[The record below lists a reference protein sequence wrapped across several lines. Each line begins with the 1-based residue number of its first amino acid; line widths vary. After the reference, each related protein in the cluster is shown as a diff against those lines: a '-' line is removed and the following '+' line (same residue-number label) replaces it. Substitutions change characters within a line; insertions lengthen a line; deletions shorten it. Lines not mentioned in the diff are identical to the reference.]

1 MTGVLQSS
9 GDRVAAG
16 VSPCDAFLAA
26 WLGAPDEAERARIAE
41 QLEVIAAQIGAAPE
55 QAATR
60 AAFWLELA
68 RCVPEGTSDDGVAA
82 ALAAVQVGDLFVA
95 FASRRG
101 DTVALARFEREYIAA
116 LDGVIARVDRSEGFV
131 DEVKQR
137 VRLKLLVADDG
148 EPPRLAHYT
157 GRGALQ
163 AWLRVVAVREAL
175 SLVRAQRRGAVVAD
189 DELLALE
196 AADSGPETSLLKQ
209 RWRAE
214 FVAAFQ
220 AALGEIEPAER
231 NLLRL
236 HYLHGLSIDELGKLL
251 GIHRSSAARRIVRT
265 RENLLAATRRSLLLR
280 VAVGRQEFDQLM
292 ALVAS
297 RLDLSIER
305 FLAERDTHGATP

>member
-1 MTGVLQSS
+1 MPPSP
-9 GDRVAAG
+9 GDRTAPSG
-16 VSPCDAFLAA
+16 SPREAFLSA
-26 WLGAPDEAERARIAE
+26 WLGAPDEAEQER
-41 QLEVIAAQIGAAPE
+41 IAAQLANIATQLGAAPE

-60 AAFWLELA
+60 AEFWVELA
-68 RCVPEGTSDDGVAA
+68 RCIPEGTDDAEVAS
-82 ALAAVQVGDLFVA
+82 ALAAVHVGDLFVA
-95 FASRRG
+95 FGSRRG
-101 DTVALARFEREYIAA
+101 DVATLARFEREYVAA
-116 LDGVIARVDRSEGFV
+116 LDGAIARIDRSEGFV

-148 EPPRLAHYT
+148 EPARLAHYT

-175 SLVRAQRRGAVVAD
+175 SLLRTQRRGAVVAD

-220 AALGEIEPAER
+220 GALGEIEPAER

-265 RENLLAATRRSLLLR
+265 RESLLAATRRSLLLR
-280 VAVGRQEFDQLM
+280 VSVGRQEFDQLM

-305 FLAERDTHGATP
+305 FLAERDTHGAAP